1 MPEPTSASSPP
12 GLASST
18 VHLRLREQ
26 ILGGILVPGDPVPS
40 ERALSEEMGV
50 NRHAVREALKR
61 LQQAGLV
68 TISQGGATRV
78 RDWRDT
84 AGLEVMLDLVKH
96 GDEPPADLMRSVL
109 EMRAS
114 IGVDAARRCAERADD
129 GARESVRDLAEAV
142 ATAVEERRAPGIAEP
157 FVSLWQQIVDGS
169 GNLAYRLGLNSL
181 NSALEAYPQIGERL
195 TPRDPGS
202 LRDLGAAI
210 AARDGKAASSAAG
223 RLLEPD
229 IDLAG

>member
-1 MPEPTSASSPP
+1 MPEATPTRSSP
-12 GLASST
+12 GLASGA

-26 ILGGILVPGDPVPS
+26 ILGGSLAPGDPVPS
-40 ERALSEEMGV
+40 ERALSEEIGV

-78 RDWRDT
+78 RDWRDS
-84 AGLEVMLDLVKH
+84 AGLEVMLDLVRH

-114 IGVDAARRCAERADD
+114 IGVDAARRCAERA
-129 GARESVRDLAEAV
+129 GASARESARDLAEAV
-142 ATAVEERRAPGIAEP
+142 AGAIEAGTSPDVVEP

-181 NSALEAYPQIGERL
+181 NSALDAYPQIGERL
-195 TPRDPGS
+195 APRDPGS

-210 AARDGKAASSAAG
+210 AARDGEAAG
-223 RLLEPD
+223 AAAARLLEPD